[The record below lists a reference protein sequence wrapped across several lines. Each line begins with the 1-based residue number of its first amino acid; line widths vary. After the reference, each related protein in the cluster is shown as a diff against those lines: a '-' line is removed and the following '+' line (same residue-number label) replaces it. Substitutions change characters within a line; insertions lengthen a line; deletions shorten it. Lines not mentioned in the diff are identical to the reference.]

1 MKLKLFLFT
10 ILIITGLTACDNKL
24 DETVY
29 SNLTDATAFTT
40 GENAQAAV
48 NSMYSPLHLI
58 YRSPMFYIND
68 MTADDCYN
76 NGNVFELL
84 NDDGISTRD
93 ELAAAWDGFY
103 RIASRANIVL
113 DNVPGMPDGVFGT

>member
-29 SNLTDATAFTT
+29 SNLTDETAFTT

-84 NDDGISTRD
+84 NLRNAILKGADACRSPLHAR
-93 ELAAAWDGFY
+93 L
-103 RIASRANIVL
+103 RL
-113 DNVPGMPDGVFGT
+113 L